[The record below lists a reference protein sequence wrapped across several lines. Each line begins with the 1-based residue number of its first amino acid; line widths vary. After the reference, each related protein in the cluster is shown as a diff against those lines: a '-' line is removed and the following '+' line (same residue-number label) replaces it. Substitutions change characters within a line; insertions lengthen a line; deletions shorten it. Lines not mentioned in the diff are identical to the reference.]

1 MKKLL
6 LFLSLVLLVSCSST
20 RQSDNATYYK
30 NYFSSVSLDNTSVV
44 DQPVVPDTNYTDTNS
59 TINVNLYTNSY
70 WNWPYRNIY
79 TNHWPY
85 TNNIYSNDYYGYY
98 TPLYYYNYY
107 PYNGYNCWYGYQPH
121 YYHLGN
127 VYSYGWGRRINSP
140 RYYTQNYSPRNI
152 YNTPRTNYNPRVN
165 TTPRTN
171 YNTTPRV
178 NTTRTNTTPRTNY
191 NTTPRV
197 NTTRTNTTPSY
208 NNIPSN
214 NSSGGRTSN
223 GRR

>member
-20 RQSDNATYYK
+20 RQSDNTTYYK

-127 VYSYGWGRRINSP
+127 VYSYGWGRRVNSP

-152 YNTPRTNYNPRVN
+152 YNTPRVRTN
-165 TTPRTN
+165 TTRA
-171 YNTTPRV
+171 YNNTPRV
-178 NTTRTNTTPRTNY
+178 RTNTTRT
-191 NTTPRV
+191 
-197 NTTRTNTTPSY
+197 Y